1 MDGTTKLAMNYTD
14 LPLAFHEVV
23 RGMDAMTITV
33 RPLRRAPASG
43 KNAP

>member
-23 RGMDAMTITV
+23 RGIIVDMV
-33 RPLRRAPASG
+33 
-43 KNAP
+43 